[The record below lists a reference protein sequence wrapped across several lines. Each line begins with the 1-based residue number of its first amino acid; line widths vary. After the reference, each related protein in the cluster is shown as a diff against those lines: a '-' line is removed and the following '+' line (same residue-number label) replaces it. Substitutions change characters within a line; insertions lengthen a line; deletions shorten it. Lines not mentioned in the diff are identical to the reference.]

1 MTENGVVRIGL
12 LLALQSERNGHL
24 KTRYQKEEDARQWIV
39 AGCGVVALAVVAF
52 FVTRLKPAA
61 PEVDR
66 ATVWTDAVKRGPLL
80 RQVRGPGTLVAREDK
95 IRVIPAE
102 TEATISRI
110 RVLPGS
116 QVKADTIIMDMVD
129 PTVDQQMMDA
139 TLALKGAKAD
149 LENTRATVNSN
160 MMVLRAESA
169 TLDDDTRQALLQ
181 AKTDKSLYDLGVVSG
196 LTSSA
201 SGGKADEMGKR
212 QQIEQQKLEMN
223 QRAIATM
230 IGVQEAKVQQ
240 AEAVLALKQR
250 QKDAL
255 TVRAGIDGVLEAPDV
270 PLQVGQH
277 VDPGTM
283 LAKVVQPDQLK
294 AALKI
299 AETQARDIQIGQ
311 PAEVDTHNGVIEGK
325 VMRIDLAVVNGTVTV
340 DVELSGAMPLG
351 ARPDLSVDGTIDL
364 DRMTDVLYVG
374 RPAFGNE
381 NSTISLFKLGPDG
394 KTAVRVPVKVGRA
407 SVNSIQVLEGLQEGD
422 TVILSD
428 MSRWDNTD
436 QDSLELAHRLRK
448 GRVTMT
454 TTETIIQIEDLT
466 KIFYTDEIETHALVG
481 RAFEYQPRRV
491 CGDVG
496 AVGMRKVDA
505 VVDHR
510 IAGYSDR
517 RALHVERQGGGEP
530 ELCGSFADSQSG
542 DRVHLSELQPDWRP
556 DGRRERGVAADVSR
570 GDAVG
575 GAKAESAGVARTS
588 EYGAPDAALSG
599 AALGRSAAEGRGGA
613 SAGRFA
619 VDSAGGRADGKP
631 GFEER

>member
-1 MTENGVVRIGL
+1 
-12 LLALQSERNGHL
+12 
-24 KTRYQKEEDARQWIV
+24 
-39 AGCGVVALAVVAF
+39 
-52 FVTRLKPAA
+52 
-61 PEVDR
+61 
-66 ATVWTDAVKRGPLL
+66 VKRGPLL

-212 QQIEQQKLEMN
+212 QQIEMQKLEMN
-223 QRAIATM
+223 QKAIATM

-311 PAEVDTHNGVIEGK
+311 PAEIDTHNGVIEGK

-394 KTAVRVPVKVGRA
+394 QTAVRVPVKVGRA
-407 SVNSIQVLEGLQEGD
+407 SVNSIQVLEGLQQGD

-436 QDSLELAHRLRK
+436 RIRLN
-448 GRVTMT
+448 
-454 TTETIIQIEDLT
+454 
-466 KIFYTDEIETHALVG
+466 
-481 RAFEYQPRRV
+481 
-491 CGDVG
+491 
-496 AVGMRKVDA
+496 
-505 VVDHR
+505 
-510 IAGYSDR
+510 
-517 RALHVERQGGGEP
+517 
-530 ELCGSFADSQSG
+530 
-542 DRVHLSELQPDWRP
+542 
-556 DGRRERGVAADVSR
+556 
-570 GDAVG
+570 
-575 GAKAESAGVARTS
+575 
-588 EYGAPDAALSG
+588 
-599 AALGRSAAEGRGGA
+599 
-613 SAGRFA
+613 
-619 VDSAGGRADGKP
+619 
-631 GFEER
+631 